1 MIDRQRTVVEDNNQ
15 SLVLAFT
22 LSQSQSTTASK
33 Y

>member
-22 LSQSQSTTASK
+22 QSQSQSC
-33 Y
+33 